1 MWLNQNKKNIAI
13 ESKHLYGATFNT
25 NKCKDS
31 TWYVDIGAT
40 QHMAY
45 DQNTFMTY
53 KEWSKGPILYLG
65 ADTIQHILGQGS
77 IAIQLCDGEQ
87 KEVPNVF
94 HVLGLMKILFFVK
107 QFCLVGG
114 EMNI

>member
-1 MWLNQNKKNIAI
+1 MAESKQGNIAI
-13 ESKHLYGATFNT
+13 GSKHLYVATFNT
-25 NKCKDS
+25 NKCKNS

-53 KEWSKGPILYLG
+53 KEWPKGQIVYLG
-65 ADTIQHILGQGS
+65 DDTTQHILGQGYV
-77 IAIQLCDGEQ
+77 AIQLCDGQQ

-94 HVLGLMKILFFVK
+94 HVLGLMKILFFLK
-107 QFCLVGG
+107 QFRLIGG